1 VTDPFD
7 RPDHPGRN
15 WFGRRAEYAKIA
27 SLEHS
32 ELGLVRHDDPA
43 VDRACRRC
51 HPLHRKVT
59 KTTRTVAV
67 PAAKHGGVNL
77 GYGVLGLTR
86 AVGALWQWTTAAE
99 LSQHLATRPEL
110 VTVERERRRKV
121 VAWTAAGCTAAV
133 VYLAYLSVYLV
144 GAILLVLLFG
154 ASVVERRLRRSDTG
168 EDAGRKS
175 IGPHPSGKAVR
186 GAVAAAKLGKLDDI
200 RVVGPVARDKDIAWT
215 AVVELPA
222 GGTYTAAAKR
232 QGEIAGALGVGVS
245 QLAIDPVRGHNGR
258 VTLWCAD
265 ADPLSGTSLPSSLV
279 GRTEPFDVYGEK
291 VLVGYDIRARAIG
304 FSLLERSLLI
314 GGEPGAGKSV
324 GSNNVLCSVA
334 LDPRMPLWLVDGKGG
349 ADLSD
354 YEDIAVRF
362 LADPDPHGL
371 LSIVSDAQDDMSDRY
386 AALKRLGEKKLTGDI
401 ADELGFHQA
410 FFHIDELQF
419 FMASKLG
426 DEIADALWDLVSRGR
441 GAGWSVSAAT
451 QRPAAEVVPSK
462 LRDILSIRWA
472 LSCTTPQASDTILGQ
487 GYASR
492 GFNAQTIDI
501 EEQRGGGYLK
511 VGATPVLMRTGMLT
525 DNQIRATTR
534 RAYALREQAGT
545 LPQSDARP
553 AVRLLKAMLAVM
565 GDAEK
570 ISTERLL
577 EALTTQHLMA
587 AGWDA
592 TRLADELRPLGVRP
606 ADQWIE
612 GRNQRG
618 YRRADVMR
626 ALDRA

>member
-1 VTDPFD
+1 MTDLAEQ
-7 RPDHPGRN
+7 PDQPARGR
-15 WFGRRAEYAKIA
+15 FGRRAEYAKIA
-27 SLEHS
+27 ALEHT
-32 ELGLVRHDDPA
+32 ELGLARHDDPA
-43 VDRACRRC
+43 VERACRRC

-59 KTTRTVAV
+59 KTARVTAV
-67 PAAKHGGVNL
+67 PVAKYGGAHA
-77 GYGVLGLTR
+77 GYGMLGLGR

-99 LSQHLATRPEL
+99 LSQHLATRPEV
-110 VTVERERRRKV
+110 VTGERERRRKV
-121 VAWTAAGCTAAV
+121 VAWTAAGSAAVV

-144 GAILLVLLFG
+144 GLVLLVVLFG
-154 ASVVERRLRRSDTG
+154 ASVVERRLRRSDAG

-175 IGPHPSGKAVR
+175 IGQHPSSKAVR
-186 GAVAAAKLGKLDDI
+186 GAVAAAKLGRADDI
-200 RVVGPVARDKDIAWT
+200 RVIGPVARDQGNAWS
-215 AVVELPA
+215 AVVELPP

-232 QGEIAGALGVGVS
+232 QGELAGALGVGVS

-279 GRTEPFDVYGEK
+279 GRTEPFDVYTER
-291 VLVGYDIRARAIG
+291 VLVGYDIRARPIG

-314 GGEPGAGKSV
+314 GGEPGSGKSV
-324 GSNNVLCSVA
+324 GSNNVLCSVS
-334 LDPRMPLWLVDGKGG
+334 LDPRMPMWLVDGKGG

-354 YEDIAVRF
+354 YEDIAARF
-362 LADPDPHGL
+362 LAEPDPHGL
-371 LSIVSDAQDDMSDRY
+371 LAIVSDAQDDMSDRY
-386 AALKRLGEKKLTGDI
+386 AALKRLGEKKLTGEI

-410 FFHIDELQF
+410 FLHIDELQF

-426 DEIADALWDLVSRGR
+426 DEITDALWDLVSRGR
-441 GAGWSVSAAT
+441 AAGWTVSAAT

-525 DNQIRATTR
+525 DNQIRAAAR

-553 AVRLLKAMLAVM
+553 AVRLLKAILTVC
-565 GDAEK
+565 GDDEK

-577 EALTTQHLMA
+577 EALTTQHLMMA
-587 AGWDA
+587 TWDA

-606 ADQWIE
+606 ADQWID

-618 YRRADVMR
+618 YRRSDVQR